1 MWTVLLSWRQSAECH
16 CGSSENSNAPIN
28 IHILL
33 FLLRSNREERAGS
46 SSLPCYQT
54 HTNTYAHRHTHTPQ
68 SRWDVIN
75 WVYLWVNVATHTVLH
90 DNQHPGW
97 MRVQIHTCLCVWSST
112 KPLWLCN
119 CMWHCFRHLPESKDD
134 NNHCRGNDGK
144 PLICMSVVENA
155 AAWVKCHTQVQ
166 SASPFLS
173 RSPFSRL
180 NWNHSLIDRFCWEIS
195 KTT

>member
-1 MWTVLLSWRQSAECH
+1 MSTVLLSWRQSAECR

-33 FLLRSNREERAGS
+33 FLIRSNREERAGS

-54 HTNTYAHRHTHTPQ
+54 HTHTL

-75 WVYLWVNVATHTVLH
+75 WVYLWLNVATHTPSYKTINTQVE
-90 DNQHPGW
+90 W
-97 MRVQIHTCLCVWSST
+97 EFRHTCLCVWSPT

-144 PLICMSVVENA
+144 PLICVSVVENA